1 MQIKEEKI
9 SYKLLI
15 FENFIFAL
23 DDQKLIRYKYVGD
36 PN

>member
-1 MQIKEEKI
+1 MQIKEEKFPI
-9 SYKLLI
+9 IYLF
-15 FENFIFAL
+15 FENFILAL